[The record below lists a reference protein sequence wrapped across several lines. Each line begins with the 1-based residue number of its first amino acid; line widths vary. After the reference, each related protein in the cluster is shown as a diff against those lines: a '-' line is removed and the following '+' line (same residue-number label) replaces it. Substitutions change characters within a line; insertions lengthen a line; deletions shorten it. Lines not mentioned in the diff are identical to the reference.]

1 MIGHRGSPC
10 FTDASA
16 AAEPGAELQSPP
28 PRTGRGVAG
37 HAFDRPLALAKPVD
51 TSEAD
56 GYLLVRTQP
65 KQARRHRSIPAAPT
79 PVLRVFEIATDR
91 RSNHD
96 DTSI

>member
-1 MIGHRGSPC
+1 
-10 FTDASA
+10 
-16 AAEPGAELQSPP
+16 
-28 PRTGRGVAG
+28 VAG
-37 HAFDRPLALAKPVD
+37 HALDGPLALAKPVD

-65 KQARRHRSIPAAPT
+65 KQARRHRSIAAAPT
-79 PVLRVFEIATDR
+79 ALPRLFEIATDR